1 MGHIRV
7 LPDHLANQIAAGE
20 VVERPVSAVKELL
33 ENSLDAGAD
42 EIRITV
48 EAGGK
53 RRIQVQDNGCG
64 MDHDDCLMAFERHAT
79 SKLTR
84 AEDLFSI
91 RTLGF
96 RGEALPSIASVSRL
110 SLESRAADR
119 ELGVKVE
126 LKGSKIIKVSEVAGP
141 VGTQI
146 TVDGLF
152 FNIPARRKFLRK
164 TETEL
169 SWIVNLVMQYSFA
182 HLDKRFVL
190 RSDDRVLFDVPA
202 VQNLTERIYQHF
214 GRETM
219 RHMLDVESTRD
230 WLSVRGLVSTPNFFK
245 TSRSHQYLFVNGRL
259 VRDKVLTHAISD
271 AYRGFGEGKFFPV
284 VFLFVD
290 VPPREVDVNVHPAK
304 TEVKFVQA
312 NTVHDFV
319 RDLIRE
325 RLVAQPLTTNY
336 RFRQNP
342 QPSSPTEPWRALP
355 TRQVSVHEVTGQA
368 GPLFEREPKTPVAS
382 SGPIQ
387 ETPYQR
393 FVTSQAAP
401 ATDLLQ
407 HEPSLSHPR
416 VIGQFRDSYIVAQ
429 DREILYV
436 IDQHVAHERIL
447 YDQIVAGLER
457 GGFERQQLL
466 MPETIELSRDQMVD
480 FQSLQPLFE
489 RFGFDV
495 SPMDEVTCVVREV
508 PAFMELKNLAGLI
521 RELVEKARGLTTET
535 AIESMID
542 LLAATRACKAA
553 VKINM
558 RLNAE
563 KMQHL
568 IDELW
573 QSSSPLFCPHGRP
586 IALTLTNDEI
596 ERNFL
601 RK

>member
-1 MGHIRV
+1 MGNIRV

-33 ENSLDAGAD
+33 ENSLDAGAS
-42 EIRITV
+42 EIRVQV

-53 RRIQVQDNGCG
+53 RRILIQDNGRG

-91 RTLGF
+91 KTLGF

-110 SLESRAADR
+110 SLESRTLDS
-119 ELGVKVE
+119 EVGVRIE
-126 LKGSKIIKVSEVAGP
+126 LKGNKILKVSEIACP
-141 VGTQI
+141 PGTQI

-182 HLDKRFVL
+182 HLDKRFML
-190 RSDDRVLFDVPA
+190 QHDQKTLFDVPA
-202 VQNLTERIYQHF
+202 VKNVKERIYQHF
-214 GRETM
+214 GRDM
-219 RHMLDVESTRD
+219 MQHMLEVEASRD
-230 WLSVRGLVSTPNFFK
+230 WLTVRGLVSTPNYFK
-245 TSRSHQYLFVNGRL
+245 TSRTHQYLFVNGRL

-271 AYRGFGEGKFFPV
+271 AYRGFGEGKYFPV
-284 VFLFVD
+284 VFLFVE
-290 VPPREVDVNVHPAK
+290 VPSTEVDVNVHPAK
-304 TEVKFVQA
+304 TEVKFIQS
-312 NTVHDFV
+312 NIVHDFV
-319 RDLIRE
+319 RDAIRQK
-325 RLVAQPLTTNY
+325 LVSQPLTTDY
-336 RFRQNP
+336 RFRQKTP
-342 QPSSPTEPWRALP
+342 PRPAYMPA
-355 TRQVSVHEVTGQA
+355 RQAAFDERQS
-368 GPLFEREPKTPVAS
+368 GPLFTESQPKT
-382 SGPIQ
+382 
-387 ETPYQR
+387 TPYSE
-393 FVTSQAAP
+393 FVAQVSATQGPVSEPLPVQANGDGAP
-401 ATDLLQ
+401 LFES
-407 HEPSLSHPR
+407 EPALMHPQ

-429 DREILYV
+429 DRDHLYL

-447 YDQIVAGLER
+447 YDQIVAGLEQ
-457 GGFERQQLL
+457 GGFEQQRLL
-466 MPETIELSRDQMVD
+466 IPETVELTRAQMVD
-480 FQSLQPLFE
+480 FHALQETFE

-495 SPMDEVTCVVREV
+495 GALDDRTCVVQEV
-508 PAFMELKNLAGLI
+508 PAFLAAKKVGDLI
-521 RELVEKARGLTTET
+521 IELVEKARGQREET
-535 AIESMID
+535 AVETIID

-558 RLNAE
+558 RLTSE
-563 KMQHL
+563 KMQHF
-568 IDELW
+568 IDQLW

-586 IALTLTNDEI
+586 IALTLSNDEI